1 MDTYISEHNRA
12 TKYRNQFDNLVDY
25 ISNKLDMNCAG
36 ENQAEVEELAADGK
50 NFASLLF
57 LNFDFQM
64 LSRSSAPKEKS
75 KSE

>member
-12 TKYRNQFDNLVDY
+12 SKYRSQFDNLVDY

-50 NFASLLF
+50 NYPSLLM
-57 LNFDFQM
+57 LNLNFQM
-64 LSRSSAPKEKS
+64 LSKSSAPKEKS